1 MIYAKGLFTQSVVAA
16 DLLIEPG
23 FEVVF
28 VFVAFWFK
36 LGLTAEPA
44 GG

>member
-1 MIYAKGLFTQSVVAA
+1 MGEERGRPPQVVAA
-16 DLLIEPG
+16 DLLIESR

-28 VFVAFWFK
+28 VFAAFQVAGGVSAK
-36 LGLTAEPA
+36 PA